1 MQVVV
6 FVLATTLCGGAL
18 VLAFAALSEALKPK
32 RFAGILAAASVA
44 IARLVDDPLAK
55 GHSTTRRGPHNDR
68 RSVALTVC
76 AAVLVPVSLRWSA
89 GRRRQP
95 PASGGSSSA
104 HSGIEPSW
112 LFGSWAFRP
121 LRRVGGS
128 RLVHSSCT
136 QPAPA
141 RRPR

>member
-55 GHSTTRRGPHNDR
+55 GHSTTAPR
-68 RSVALTVC
+68 
-76 AAVLVPVSLRWSA
+76 
-89 GRRRQP
+89 
-95 PASGGSSSA
+95 
-104 HSGIEPSW
+104 
-112 LFGSWAFRP
+112 
-121 LRRVGGS
+121 
-128 RLVHSSCT
+128 
-136 QPAPA
+136 PA
-141 RRPR
+141 R